1 MTLVH
6 MAPQVPLPDRLY
18 QGRVQLL
25 EVKET
30 PSGQRPH
37 GLQLK
42 PDERL
47 CDLQGNWR
55 HAINN
60 RPVSREELMVVLARL
75 LGVRIRALYFTQTQR
90 LSLGEVGLEET
101 SPEGTGGPGN
111 TVEQC
116 SCPPQYAGGSCEVG
130 TASPC
135 SCVCGAVL
143 LSGGR
148 GWTS

>member
-6 MAPQVPLPDRLY
+6 TAPQVPLPDRLY

-30 PSGQRPH
+30 TSGQWTH
-37 GLQLK
+37 GLHLK
-42 PDERL
+42 SNEHL

-60 RPVSREELMVVLARL
+60 RPVSREELMMVLADL
-75 LGVRIRALYFTQTQR
+75 VGVRIHALYFTQTQR

-101 SPEGTGGPGN
+101 SLEGTGGPGN

-116 SCPPQYAGGSCEVG
+116 SCPPQYAGDSCEVG

-135 SCVCGAVL
+135 SYMCGTVL
-143 LSGGR
+143 VSGGY
-148 GWTS
+148 